1 MSSIKLTNVNK
12 YYYSSGQLVHAV
24 QNLNMNIADGEFVSI
39 VGPSGC
45 GKSSTMR
52 MIAGLEGI
60 TSGTLEFD
68 GRLMNGLPPAERNVA
83 LSFESY
89 ALYQHMTV
97 RDNISFC
104 LKSKRLKPEDINDK
118 ANWIID
124 LLDIGK
130 IADQRPIGLSGGQQQ
145 LVSLARA
152 LVRNPSVTL
161 LDEPISHLDLR
172 ARQEVSMKIREIHNM
187 LGLTMIYVTH
197 NQEEAFA
204 LADRIAVMDYGKLLQ
219 IGRREE
225 ILEDPHNM
233 FVAEFVGE
241 PSMNFIP
248 CTVERVDGIIHLHS
262 KDNSKT
268 SFPFNG
274 DPVLLERNGI
284 EEITVGIRPIS
295 LKFAERD
302 SADALH
308 LSGEL
313 FLYEL
318 LGENAIIK
326 FHCGSLSIAADID
339 PDVHLMLGSTVR
351 MTVSPNKLHYFD
363 TKSGK
368 SLRHLLD

>member
-1 MSSIKLTNVNK
+1 MSSIKLSHVNK
-12 YYYSSGQLVHAV
+12 YYYSSGQLTYAV
-24 QNLNMNIADGEFVSI
+24 QDLNMDIADGEFISI

-68 GRLMNGLPPAERNVA
+68 GKVVNKLQAAERNTA

-89 ALYQHMTV
+89 ALYQHMSV
-97 RDNISFC
+97 RENIGFC
-104 LKSKRLKPEDINDK
+104 MKAKGMKPEEISKRTDTIIELFGIGDIAEKKPF
-118 ANWIID
+118 
-124 LLDIGK
+124 
-130 IADQRPIGLSGGQQQ
+130 GLSGGQQQ

-152 LVRNPSVTL
+152 LVRKPSVAL

-172 ARQEVSMKIREIHNM
+172 ARQDVSMKIREIHNE

-204 LADRIAVMDYGKLLQ
+204 LADRIAVMDFGKLLQ

-225 ILEDPHNM
+225 ILENPRNT

-241 PSMNFIP
+241 PSMNFVH
-248 CTVERVDGIIHLHS
+248 CTTIVDNDKRKLIAKEEPRIA
-262 KDNSKT
+262 
-268 SFPFNG
+268 FPIARELAAIAQNYSE
-274 DPVLLERNGI
+274 L
-284 EEITVGIRPIS
+284 TVGMRPIHCK
-295 LKFAERD
+295 LEKRGAIDEIELR
-302 SADALH
+302 
-308 LSGEL
+308 GEV

-326 FHCGSLSIAADID
+326 IRMGSYIISADIS
-339 PDVHLMLGSTVR
+339 PDVKPAIGSIISLYVTAD
-351 MTVSPNKLHYFD
+351 NLHYFD
-363 TKSGK
+363 TKTGT
-368 SLRHLLD
+368 SLRYI

>member
-12 YYYSSGQLVHAV
+12 YYYSAGQLAHAV
-24 QNLNMNIADGEFVSI
+24 QNLSMDIADGEFVSI

-68 GRLMNGLPPAERNVA
+68 GKVVNKLQASERNTA

-89 ALYQHMTV
+89 ALYQHMSV
-97 RDNISFC
+97 RENIGFC
-104 LKSKRLKPEDINDK
+104 MKARGIKPDEIARRTD
-118 ANWIID
+118 AIID
-124 LLDIGK
+124 LFGIGS
-130 IADQRPIGLSGGQQQ
+130 IAEQKPFGLSGGQQQ

-152 LVRNPSVTL
+152 LVRKPSVAL

-172 ARQEVSMKIREIHNM
+172 ARQDVSMKIREIHNE

-204 LADRIAVMDYGKLLQ
+204 LADRIAVMDFGKLLQ

-225 ILEDPHNM
+225 ILEDPHSM

-248 CTVERVDGIIHLHS
+248 CSVVSEDGNIKLVS
-262 KDNSKT
+262 KDET
-268 SFPFNG
+268 RLCFPFMQ
-274 DPVLLERNGI
+274 DPSVLINNKLDEV
-284 EEITVGIRPIS
+284 TVGIRPIHCRTE
-295 LKFAERD
+295 KP
-302 SADALH
+302 ADDFIEIR
-308 LSGEL
+308 GEV

-318 LGENAIIK
+318 LGENSIIK
-326 FHCGSLSIAADID
+326 IRSGKHEISADID
-339 PDVHLMLGSTVR
+339 PEICPAIGE
-351 MTVSPNKLHYFD
+351 TVSLYVSPQRLHYFD

-368 SLRHLLD
+368 SLLHLDK